1 MGTRSR
7 RHDPAKAAEPTR
19 LIQRRGSPPSGVYGG
34 SAATLPTHVVRAHG
48 VRRAAAD
55 ANVTAPTVTCDAPA
69 THADAPPE
77 GPPRTKSASWFWPGL
92 GIIVAV
98 GLIWRIIYVAV
109 IGTPDGTGGDPFYY
123 HAQANLLADG
133 HGFADPF
140 AWKLLHT
147 HLQPT
152 AQHPPL
158 YSILLSVVSW
168 FGGQSYMAHKIAS
181 SVIGA
186 GTVLVIGLVG
196 RRIGG
201 PRVGLIAGGLAAA
214 YPNLWLV
221 DGLLLSE
228 DLFAL
233 TIGLTILAAYRFRDE
248 PRVTNA
254 LLLGAGIGLA
264 TLVRGEA
271 IMLVAVLTLP
281 LVLLTRAVPPGRRIQ
296 LLVLSGVATV
306 IVISPWVIRNMTT
319 FKDPVV
325 LSTNSYGVLAVAN
338 CDATYHGQLIGFWY
352 FNCDPGS
359 KGDESQRA
367 VVARDRGL
375 RYMGDHK
382 ERVPAVLAARVG
394 RVWELY
400 RPWENAAFTQFEG
413 RPLWGARAGL
423 VSYWVLA
430 ALAIPGFFFVHRRR
444 LSIIPLIA
452 QIILVT
458 GIAAFAYGSVRF
470 RLPAE
475 VVIVALAALTLDT
488 AVRWVI
494 DRCRRPASAVAQ

>member
-1 MGTRSR
+1 M
-7 RHDPAKAAEPTR
+7 
-19 LIQRRGSPPSGVYGG
+19 
-34 SAATLPTHVVRAHG
+34 
-48 VRRAAAD
+48 RRAAAD
-55 ANVTAPTVTCDAPA
+55 ANVTPSTVTADARA
-69 THADAPPE
+69 TQVDAPPE
-77 GPPRTKSASWFWPGL
+77 SPPPTESASWFWPGL
-92 GIIVAV
+92 GIIVV
-98 GLIWRIIYVAV
+98 IGLIWRIIYVAV

-158 YSILLSVVSW
+158 YSMLLSVVSW

-201 PRVGLIAGGLAAA
+201 PRVGLIAGGIAAA

-233 TIGLTILAAYRFRDE
+233 TIGLAILAAYKFRDE
-248 PRVTNA
+248 PRWQTA

-271 IMLVAVLTLP
+271 IMLVGFLTLP
-281 LVLLTRAVPPGRRIQ
+281 LVLLTRAVPPGKRFQ
-296 LLVLSGVATV
+296 LLVLAGVATV
-306 IVISPWVIRNMTT
+306 IVISPWVIRNLTT
-319 FKDPVV
+319 FEEPVV

-367 VVARDRGL
+367 IVARDRGL
-375 RYMGDHK
+375 RYMNDHK
-382 ERVPAVLAARVG
+382 SRVPAVLAAREG

-413 RPLWGARAGL
+413 RPLWGAKAGL

-430 ALAIPGFFFVHRRR
+430 VLAIPGFFFVHRRG
-444 LSIIPLIA
+444 LSVIPLVA
-452 QIILVT
+452 QIVLVI

-475 VVIVALAALTLDT
+475 VVIVALSALTVDT
-488 AVRWVI
+488 AIRWI
-494 DRCRRPASAVAQ
+494 ADRRRQSASPPTTTPAEAS